1 MSIPILLVVLE
12 IWSTRS
18 SPWTPS
24 CSWQSSPWRPPPTRP
39 LAACY
44 RCHYTQWS
52 PQKDG
57 IKIRALVVEL
67 LHLKDRQLFLHT
79 DIQTDRQTLA
89 FIGRA
94 LLRNVPFKNQRGI
107 IHTQTNLWVIYN
119 FHSPLSSCSIIEN
132 YSIHLSPGCLWV
144 LGWVIPVACVC
155 NVCVMIYTHFKL
167 YLFTN
172 CILCANAAPISQCT
186 LYTWWIYIYSTGSVP
201 YAIVWRE
208 PITCTYVPM

>member
-1 MSIPILLVVLE
+1 MIYSFITLNIILFMAKFIMKPTTNLTTELSLQSY
-12 IWSTRS
+12 STWKRRDKKV
-18 SPWTPS
+18 
-24 CSWQSSPWRPPPTRP
+24 WQTHR
-39 LAACY
+39 
-44 RCHYTQWS
+44 
-52 PQKDG
+52 
-57 IKIRALVVEL
+57 
-67 LHLKDRQLFLHT
+67 
-79 DIQTDRQTLA
+79 QTDRQTYTSPIEATAL
-89 FIGRA
+89 RA
-94 LLRNVPFKNQRGI
+94 WPKNQRGI